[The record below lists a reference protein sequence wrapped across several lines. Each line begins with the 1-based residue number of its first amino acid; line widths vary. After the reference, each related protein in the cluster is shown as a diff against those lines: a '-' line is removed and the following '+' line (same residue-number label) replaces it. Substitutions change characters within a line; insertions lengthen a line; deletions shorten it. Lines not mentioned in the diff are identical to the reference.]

1 MIAAAY
7 PLCADETEFERGATM
22 RAVQF
27 QQTDRA
33 ALIAERDQILT
44 QDPDPQREIA
54 ELIGE
59 TYRLPE
65 AAHVFAARRIR
76 PDMGEFCILLRHRA
90 VVIAAKSRLQE
101 RSPVRH
107 PVPPCERVR
116 HFSKSCL
123 GSTPAQP
130 EPAQTASSK
139 MQHTAKHVPA
149 HAGNRLSRAALK
161 SPLQPVRVEI
171 DDRGAA

>member
-7 PLCADETEFERGATM
+7 PLRADEAEFERGAAM

-44 QDPDPQREIA
+44 QDPDPQREVA

-116 HFSKSCL
+116 QAFFK
-123 GSTPAQP
+123 
-130 EPAQTASSK
+130 E
-139 MQHTAKHVPA
+139 
-149 HAGNRLSRAALK
+149 LSRINSCAARTC
-161 SPLQPVRVEI
+161 SNRFF
-171 DDRGAA
+171 